1 MSEYIVPTLGQLVVQ
16 GPSSLEGATSVGST
30 LAVSGQASL
39 NGGAAMPAGQQFSN
53 NGTIAGGTVNPQSG
67 SVTGAWTVGGLL
79 GTAHASASLGANYTT
94 TSTTAV
100 SSGFGV
106 SLVSPGTTLEF
117 QAAALVANNTAGD
130 GVQVT
135 LYRSTT
141 GIPAAGSAPGGSDV
155 AVWTSNPLLSSAANQ
170 NQAASAVDI
179 MTGLTAGTTYYFYLA
194 VQAVT
199 GGTASL
205 NAGTNSTALLV
216 RAIN

>member
-1 MSEYIVPTLGQLVVQ
+1 MSEYILPTLGQLVVQ
-16 GPSSLEGATSVGST
+16 GPSNLDGATQVGST
-30 LAVSGQASL
+30 LTVAGQASL
-39 NGGAAMPAGQQFSN
+39 NGGATMPAGQQFSN
-53 NGTIAGGTVNPQSG
+53 NGTIAGGVVNPQSG

-79 GTAHASASLGANYTT
+79 GTAHASASLGATYTT

-106 SLVSPGTTLEF
+106 SIVSPGTVLEY
-117 QAAALVANNTAGD
+117 QVAALVANNTAGD

-141 GIPAAGSAPGGSDV
+141 GIPAAGSAPGAGDV
-155 AVWTSNPLLSSAANQ
+155 AVWTTTSLVSSSANQ
-170 NQAASAVDI
+170 NQAASAVDLVS
-179 MTGLTAGTTYYFYLA
+179 GLTAGTTYYFYLA

-205 NAGTNSTALLV
+205 EAGTNSTALLV